1 MEVNKMFEL
10 RHTNEERS
18 YDDLVVSTKIA
29 PWLSYEDL
37 VKAAEN
43 LSEYSEGI
51 FYIKKVNFE

>member
-1 MEVNKMFEL
+1 MFEL

-51 FYIKKVNFE
+51 FYIKKVNYE